1 MHNRKPPEGI
11 RGIVQTE
18 GVTPAAGAPLAFCR
32 VCDRPAEHRLG
43 GYALCDRHHA
53 LASRERAGIWRV
65 DLLAVA
71 ALVVLVI
78 GAYLVSP
85 LLPVS
90 AEPSLA
96 LVLAGIALSVA
107 PAAVWLWLSYR
118 QDRVEPEP
126 RSMVLGVFVLGALA
140 AAAVGIPVVRDV
152 FNVSAWMLDDLLV
165 RLLGGF
171 LVVGITQSLLKYL
184 VVRFSVYGSA
194 EFDEP
199 TDGILYGTA
208 AGLGYATV
216 LNVDF
221 IVSAGGAALGFAAIQ
236 VAVTALAH
244 AAFGGVIGYFIS
256 GQRLGARPVWW
267 SALGIVVAAALT
279 SIFHVARG
287 LVVDGN
293 TAIAGVLI
301 GPWLGLIVAGVFAG
315 ACFAAVI
322 AAVRREIRRVL
333 AADTAA

>member
-1 MHNRKPPEGI
+1 VH
-11 RGIVQTE
+11 
-18 GVTPAAGAPLAFCR
+18 AGDTSPVAEAPLSFCR
-32 VCDRPAEHRLG
+32 VCDRPAVYRLG
-43 GYALCDRHHA
+43 GYALCDRHHG
-53 LASRERAGIWRV
+53 LATRERAGIWRV

-71 ALVVLVI
+71 ALVVLVVV
-78 GAYLVSP
+78 AYLASP
-85 LLPVS
+85 LLPVGG
-90 AEPSLA
+90 EPSLA
-96 LVLAGIALSVA
+96 LILAGVALSVA

-126 RSMVLGVFVLGALA
+126 RSMVLGVFVLGGLV
-140 AAAVGIPVVRDV
+140 AAAVGIPLLRDV
-152 FNVSAWMLDDLLV
+152 FNVSAWMADSLV
-165 RLLGGF
+165 TRLLGGF
-171 LVVGITQSLLKYL
+171 LVVGVTQSLLKYL
-184 VVRFSVYGSA
+184 VVRFSVYNSA

-216 LNVDF
+216 LNIDF

-267 SALGIVVAAALT
+267 SALGIIVAAALT
-279 SIFHVARG
+279 SLFHVARG

-293 TAIAGVLI
+293 AAIGGVLI
-301 GPWLGLIVAGVFAG
+301 GPWLGLIVSALFAG
-315 ACFAAVI
+315 ACFAVVI

-333 AADTAA
+333 AAEARA